1 MAHTTNPLA
10 LLFPGQGVG
19 ADGVAELVRAE
30 RPDLHE
36 LACDLVGVDPFAR
49 ISEGTRF
56 AQPAIYCASI
66 AGLDRLGR
74 PAGAVY
80 AGHSLGELAAL
91 AGAGALDDLD
101 GLRLAAH
108 RGRLMDEATAAAPTG
123 MLAVRGDR
131 EAAAE
136 LARGAGLALANEN
149 SPSQFVLSGS
159 EENLDRA
166 VGNARAAGMRAK
178 RLSVAGAFHSPYMQS
193 AVDPFRKLLD
203 ATEFRSGRAIVVSG
217 VTAEPFG
224 TDPAELLAR
233 ALVEPV
239 RWLDVMRSIHGGGV
253 RRYLDVGPGQVL
265 AKLVRQTLDD
275 AEVVTEPTA
284 VGAHV

>member
-149 SPSQFVLSGS
+149 APSQFVLSGS

-275 AEVVTEPTA
+275 AEIVTEPTA